1 MSNWNGNISITFRL
15 EPDQES
21 DRLAMAALQRW
32 YQRGHK
38 FNINTDSFDFFSLK
52 LHKDIY
58 LSGLFL
64 SLLEPELV
72 KCFARNL
79 QVSNLTPDFLYN
91 TLKKHLIIPDV
102 ETPATSSLN
111 LSASDE
117 LAGRIADQLSSFFT
131 ALGENAYGSEPS
143 EQLQNQMSVLQRQ
156 LAEQGL
162 LLKRQAQLLDQL
174 TAGGSDTSRGKAPT
188 GNGISQTQGLHD
200 LSKTAAKVR
209 KVRAKGVF

>member
-1 MSNWNGNISITFRL
+1 MSNCNGNISITFRL

-38 FNINTDSFDFFSLK
+38 LNINTDSFDFFSLQ

-79 QVSNLTPDFLYN
+79 QVSNLTSDFLCN
-91 TLKKHLIIPDV
+91 TLKKHLIMPDV
-102 ETPATSSLN
+102 GKPATSSLN
-111 LSASDE
+111 LLASDE
-117 LAGRIADQLSSFFT
+117 LADRIADQLSPFFT
-131 ALGENAYGSEPS
+131 ALGEKAYDSEPS

-174 TAGGSDTSRGKAPT
+174 TAGGSDISQGKTPT
-188 GNGISQTQGLHD
+188 GNDVSQTQDLHD